1 VALKRVSAA
10 TTFPAITYFQ
20 PTITGALQKL
30 SRLRAAMGAGFC
42 SELVLIQ
49 W

>member
-20 PTITGALQKL
+20 PTITGVLQKL

-42 SELVLIQ
+42 SELVLLQ